1 MEICR
6 LCLLNNDHYINIFS
20 EFAPSKN
27 VAEIIGKHVGEVY
40 ILFKLQGFDDTLINS
55 RTILR

>member
-20 EFAPSKN
+20 EFASNKN
-27 VAEIIGKHVGEVY
+27 VAEIIGKHVGEVN
-40 ILFKLQGFDDTLINS
+40 IVFGMQGFDNTLINS
-55 RTILR
+55 RNILR